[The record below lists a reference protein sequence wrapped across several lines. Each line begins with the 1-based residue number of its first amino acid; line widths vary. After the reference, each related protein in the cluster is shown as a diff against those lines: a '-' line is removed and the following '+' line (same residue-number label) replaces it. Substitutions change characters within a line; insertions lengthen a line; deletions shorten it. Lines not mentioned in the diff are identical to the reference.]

1 MRKEKENIGMVDKKS
16 NAKGVSPHLIKQAMS
31 LLCLCRILGLLW
43 LCSLFIYLCGC
54 GCPLDCFKHS
64 SRCHFR
70 TISLALSVK
79 CARCVPSGNGPLV
92 FFCCQR
98 TPWRRCGGS
107 GELSLPERKDTPL
120 LLAFYSAPLQSYR
133 HARRCH
139 PARFS
144 IEAALDRYP
153 CLCPFRRIL
162 LVAYCQCFPITPSP
176 CFPEQI

>member
-1 MRKEKENIGMVDKKS
+1 MPL
-16 NAKGVSPHLIKQAMS
+16 PHSWSALVMLS
-31 LLCLCRILGLLW
+31 FHLFVFWDYHLCRRDAALDH
-43 LCSLFIYLCGC
+43 CRLCGC

-79 CARCVPSGNGPLV
+79 CARCVPFGNGPLV

-133 HARRCH
+133 HARRYH

>member
-1 MRKEKENIGMVDKKS
+1 MPL
-16 NAKGVSPHLIKQAMS
+16 PHSWSALVMLS
-31 LLCLCRILGLLW
+31 FHLFVFGDYHLCRRDAALDH
-43 LCSLFIYLCGC
+43 CRLCGC
-54 GCPLDCFKHS
+54 GC
-64 SRCHFR
+64 RCHFR

-79 CARCVPSGNGPLV
+79 CARCVPFGNGPLV